1 MKIPKI
7 LIGLPSTEG
16 IRHAQCIDYF
26 DNMIKPKGSIIMR
39 LHLQSPAQARN
50 MMIDRALAENC
61 SHVFFLDDDICVM
74 PDTLLRLYD
83 HDLPAVG
90 GLYCSRQYPHRPFI
104 FEETEGEEVKYID
117 IAGKEEKLLQVAAT
131 GLGCFLISTWPLR
144 FMEKPWVR
152 LGEIEKDGWC
162 DDIGFFNRLRKQRVR
177 IYVDLGTSVGHV
189 ASTIVQPFR
198 VGESWKTGYRTY
210 SNDVV
215 LV

>member
-1 MKIPKI
+1 MRIPKI

-26 DNMIKPKGSIIMR
+26 DNMTKPKGSIIMR

-50 MMIDRALAENC
+50 MMIERALAEDC
-61 SHVFFLDDDICVM
+61 THVFFMDDDICPM
-74 PDTLLRLYD
+74 PDTLTKLYEQ
-83 HDLPAVG
+83 DLPAVG

-104 FEETEGEEVKYID
+104 FEEAENEQVKYMD
-117 IAGKEEKLLQVAAT
+117 ISDKKDQLIKVDAT

-144 FMEKPWVR
+144 FMERPWIR

-162 DDIGFFNRLRKQRVR
+162 DDIGFFNRLRKQKVS
-177 IYVDLGTSVGHV
+177 IYVDLSVSVGHV
-189 ASTIVQPFR
+189 ASTIVQPFS
-198 VGESWKTGYRTY
+198 VDGKWKTGYRTY
-210 SNDVV
+210 SNEVV

>member
-1 MKIPKI
+1 MSPARPAFSNNKMRIPKI

-117 IAGKEEKLLQVAAT
+117 IAGKEEKLLSSNCYFKQASQV
-131 GLGCFLISTWPLR
+131 WR
-144 FMEKPWVR
+144 
-152 LGEIEKDGWC
+152 
-162 DDIGFFNRLRKQRVR
+162 
-177 IYVDLGTSVGHV
+177 DLE
-189 ASTIVQPFR
+189 A
-198 VGESWKTGYRTY
+198 Y
-210 SNDVV
+210 
-215 LV
+215 L